1 MLTIIYA
8 CLIWTNRVHHT
19 IVHRCIFIHWKTEQK
34 KKLKRISWSMY
45 GRMESS
51 EVSLAVVLF
60 CEYIIFP
67 LCIQLFLKFCCEI
80 KFVTVFQKHRCHT
93 WSLPLS
99 SPYLIKYKATNTI
112 AQEANTTTNTHS
124 NIWDNCVPL
133 SFSDP
138 IFFPNFTCRKR
149 WMNCSLWTRSEDL
162 YRDNF
167 GLVYILRTDH
177 LFPIQWSRERYP
189 LICIHREHWLILEER
204 LVIIGNHLRTA
215 DMQLSAFSIR
225 KINIK

>member
-1 MLTIIYA
+1 
-8 CLIWTNRVHHT
+8 
-19 IVHRCIFIHWKTEQK
+19 
-34 KKLKRISWSMY
+34 
-45 GRMESS
+45 MESS

-60 CEYIIFP
+60 CEVFIFP
-67 LCIQLFLKFCCEI
+67 LSIQLFLKFCFEI
-80 KFVTVFQKHRCHT
+80 KCVTVFQKRHWYT

-138 IFFPNFTCRKR
+138 IFFPNFTWRKR
-149 WMNCSLWTRSEDL
+149 WINYSLWSRSEDL
-162 YRDNF
+162 YRDKF
-167 GLVYILRTDH
+167 GLVYILRTDRQ
-177 LFPIQWSRERYP
+177 FPIQWSREWYP
-189 LICIHREHWLILEER
+189 SICIRREHWIILEER
-204 LVIIGNHLRTA
+204 LGIIGNHLRTA

-225 KINIK
+225 KRNIK